1 MSDYSIIAQ
10 NVPDTSMDL
19 IVKTYQECKSDV
31 MATITKLLDLK
42 VPVQKEKT
50 EWEIRRET
58 YDYIDAQMQTHLKQ
72 LRNSG
77 YQDENGVLKV
87 PVTMPSNS
95 STSTQNTGVSINPVL
110 KK

>member
-10 NVPDTSMDL
+10 NVPDASMEL

-31 MATITKLLDLK
+31 MATITKLLNLE
-42 VPVQKEKT
+42 VPVEKEKT
-50 EWEIRRET
+50 EWEVRRET
-58 YDYIDAQMQTHLKQ
+58 YDYIDAEMQKHLKQ
-72 LRNSG
+72 LRNNG

-87 PVTMPSNS
+87 PVITNTNTPLPNAN
-95 STSTQNTGVSINPVL
+95 TSVSLNPAL

>member
-10 NVPDTSMDL
+10 NVPDASMEL

-31 MATITKLLDLK
+31 MATITKLLDLT
-42 VPVQKEKT
+42 VPVEKEKT

-58 YDYIDAQMQTHLKQ
+58 YDYMDAEMQKHLKQ

-77 YQDENGVLKV
+77 YKDENGVLKIPITMSENT
-87 PVTMPSNS
+87 PVSKSVSMNPS
-95 STSTQNTGVSINPVL
+95 L

>member
-1 MSDYSIIAQ
+1 MSDYSIISQ
-10 NVPDTSMDL
+10 NVPDASMEL

-42 VPVQKEKT
+42 VPVEKEKT
-50 EWEIRRET
+50 DWEIRRET
-58 YDYIDAQMQTHLKQ
+58 YDYMDAQMQKHLKQ
-72 LRNSG
+72 LRNNG

-87 PVTMPSNS
+87 PITMAE
-95 STSTQNTGVSINPVL
+95 NTPVSKSVSVNPAL